1 MPDGYNI
8 SVEAPEG
15 GTLILNNYYVKFWEA
30 RAGSEP
36 LEIFPANAVHMAV
49 AVAVGATEIQVRYKR
64 PLLRE
69 TILSLLD

>member
-69 TILSLLD
+69 KILSLLD